1 MKFLLRPLLLSTVV
15 LLPLA
20 GCDKASPVAPTDALL
35 TVSANPSE
43 ITSTT
48 GTSTI
53 TAVVRRAN
61 GQPVTPGTE
70 VRFSTTLGTID
81 PVAETNSSGVAT
93 ATLRGDGRLGT
104 AKVSV
109 TTGAV
114 KTDPV
119 EVTIGAAAKNISL
132 QATPTTLPATGGKV
146 NLVAL
151 VRDSRG
157 LPLAGQGVNFTTE
170 LGRLGSGGGIVLT
183 DANGQARD
191 TLTLSETDLANN
203 KSSVAVTANTAGGD
217 GALVSSTFN
226 VQVQTERPV
235 AAFSYEKGSV
245 DLEVLFQDESTG
257 GGTLTYSWNFGDGTS
272 GQGQSVRHTYA
283 AAGPYNVTL
292 TVTSTS
298 GSGLSDT
305 ATARITVPVTSP
317 GTGS

>member
-1 MKFLLRPLLLSTVV
+1 MKLLLRPLLLSAVV

-35 TVSANPSE
+35 TVSANPTE
-43 ITSTT
+43 ITSTN

-109 TTGAV
+109 TTGAA
-114 KTDPV
+114 KTDPL
-119 EVTIGAAAKNISL
+119 EVTIGAAAKNITL
-132 QATPTTLPATGGKV
+132 QATPTTLSASGGRV

-170 LGRLGSGGGIVLT
+170 LGKLGSGGGIVLT
-183 DANGQARD
+183 DANGQAKD
-191 TLTLSETDLANN
+191 TLTLSETDLSTN

-226 VQVQTERPV
+226 VQIQTDRPV
-235 AAFSYEKGSV
+235 ASFTYDKGSSG
-245 DLEVLFQDESTG
+245 DLSVLFQANSTG
-257 GGTLTYSWNFGDGTS
+257 TGTLRYSWNFGDGTS
-272 GQGQSVRHTYA
+272 GEGASITHPYA
-283 AAGPYNVTL
+283 AAGTYNVTL

-298 GSGLSDT
+298 DLSDT
-305 ATARITVPVTSP
+305 ATARITVPVTSS

>member
-114 KTDPV
+114 KTDPLD
-119 EVTIGAAAKNISL
+119 VTIGAAAKNISL
-132 QATPTTLPATGGKV
+132 QATPTTLPATGGRV
-146 NLVAL
+146 TLLAL

-170 LGRLGSGGGIVLT
+170 LGTLASRGGIVVT

-191 TLTLSETDLANN
+191 TLTVNESDLGNN
-203 KSSVAVTANTAGGD
+203 QSTVAVTANTAGSD
-217 GALVSSTFN
+217 GALVSSSFS
-226 VQVQTERPV
+226 VKIQTDRPV
-235 AAFSYEKGSV
+235 AEFSYEKGSV
-245 DLEVLFQDESTG
+245 DLEVIFQDQSTG
-257 GGTLTYSWNFGDGTS
+257 GGSLTYSWNFGDGTS
-272 GQGQSVRHTYA
+272 GQGASVRHIYA
-283 AAGPYNVTL
+283 AAGSYTVTL
-292 TVTSTS
+292 TVTST
-298 GSGLSDT
+298 SGLSDT